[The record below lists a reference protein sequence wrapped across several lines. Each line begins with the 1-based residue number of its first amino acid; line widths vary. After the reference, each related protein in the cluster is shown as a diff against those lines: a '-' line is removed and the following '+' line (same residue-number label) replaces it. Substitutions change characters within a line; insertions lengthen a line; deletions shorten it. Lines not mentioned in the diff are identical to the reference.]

1 MRHERL
7 PVPRAKF
14 MKISLQN
21 DDLQIA
27 KVPEIR
33 PEVDDIGWTRSL
45 AQRIEMFDTDLIGYH
60 NIKAELGGKAP
71 DIYDAFDGGIVIC
84 FAYYA

>member
-1 MRHERL
+1 M
-7 PVPRAKF
+7 
-14 MKISLQN
+14 
-21 DDLQIA
+21 
-27 KVPEIR
+27 
-33 PEVDDIGWTRSL
+33 
-45 AQRIEMFDTDLIGYH
+45 IEMFDTDLIGYH